1 MSKTTLRVVPRDASS
16 ATVLD
21 ASVEGW
27 GLAQLALR
35 DIAPLRKAIPAWA
48 PPDTPNHFFKYS
60 DEQTILAV
68 RAVDNAMERRGLD
81 VQKQRDWAIITAPQF
96 MGRVSG
102 ANVFRRFHAG
112 GASAVSPHTI
122 PQHSLHS
129 VSGALSVLLASRGPN
144 VAVGGG
150 PGALAEGLLAATSLF
165 DNAEAPG
172 CWLVC
177 TAWNPEPLPNRE
189 GNCVTEAVCHAFA
202 LALRPATAAGRC
214 GRLTLRCDDR
224 LPPKSCATQPL
235 SIPQLVTRLALQ
247 DSEALPHLFAWDFA
261 WGGSATLSLSPAAAQ
276 MPLAA

>member
-1 MSKTTLRVVPRDASS
+1 MSKTTLRVVGGDAS
-16 ATVLD
+16 TPVLLD

-27 GLAQLALR
+27 GIAQLAMK
-35 DIAPLRKAIPAWA
+35 DIAPLRKSIPAWA

-68 RAVDNAMERRGLD
+68 RAVENAIERHALD
-81 VQKQRDWAIITAPQF
+81 VEKQRDWGIITAPQF

-165 DNAEAPG
+165 DDSEAPAS
-172 CWLVC
+172 WLVF
-177 TAWNPEPLPNRE
+177 TGWNPEPLPDRE
-189 GNCVTEAVCHAFA
+189 GNCVTDAVCHAFA
-202 LALRPATAAGRC
+202 LALRPATAAGC
-214 GRLTLRCDDR
+214 GGRLTLRVHGG
-224 LPPKSCATQPL
+224 LPSNASTPTSLSPVVTQL
-235 SIPQLVTRLALQ
+235 GLTSGE
-247 DSEALPHLFAWDFA
+247 SLPHVFHWNLN
-261 WGGSATLSLSPAAAQ
+261 WGATATLSLAPTAAQ
-276 MPLAA
+276 LPLAA

>member
-1 MSKTTLRVVPRDASS
+1 MSKTTLRVVGDASTS
-16 ATVLD
+16 VLLD

-27 GLAQLALR
+27 GISQLPIR
-35 DIAPLRKAIPAWA
+35 DIAALRKTLPAWA

-68 RAVDNAMERRGLD
+68 RAVENAIERSGLD
-81 VQKQRDWAIITAPQF
+81 VQEQSDWGIITAPQF

-165 DNAEAPG
+165 DCSEASA

-177 TAWNPEPLPNRE
+177 TGWNPEPLPDRE
-189 GNCVTEAVCHAFA
+189 GNCVTDAVCHAFA
-202 LALRPATAAGRC
+202 LALRPAMAAGRG
-214 GRLTLRCDDR
+214 GRLTLRVHDAMPSNSSAPAS
-224 LPPKSCATQPL
+224 LSQVVTQL
-235 SIPQLVTRLALQ
+235 SLTTGG
-247 DSEALPHLFAWDFA
+247 SLPHVFHWNLN
-261 WGGSATLSLSPAAAQ
+261 WGATATLSLMPAAAH